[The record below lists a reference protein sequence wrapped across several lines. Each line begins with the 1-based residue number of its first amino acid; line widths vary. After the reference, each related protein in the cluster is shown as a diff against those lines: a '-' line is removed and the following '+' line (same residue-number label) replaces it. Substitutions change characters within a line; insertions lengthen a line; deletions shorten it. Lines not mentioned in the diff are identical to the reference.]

1 MTEKQ
6 KRFADEYL
14 IDCNATRAY
23 KAAYP
28 HITNDASACTMGG
41 RLLGNV
47 EVQAYIKVQRDLLH
61 SERIASAEE
70 TLEYLTAVVRG
81 EALSEVIVTEGKGA
95 GISQARK
102 VTRHPDQRE
111 RLKAAEL
118 LAKHHQLL
126 VPKVQLEAEKG
137 GGIIILSEVTDGD
150 P

>member
-47 EVQAYIKVQRDLLH
+47 EVQAYIKEQRDLLH

-70 TLEYLTAVVRG
+70 TLEYLTAVMRG
-81 EALSEVIVTEGKGA
+81 EALSEVIVTEGQGA

-118 LAKHHQLL
+118 LAKHHNLL
-126 VPKVQLEAEKG
+126 TPRIEVEQGQA
-137 GGIIILSEVTDGD
+137 GIIVLAPVAEGEA
-150 P
+150 